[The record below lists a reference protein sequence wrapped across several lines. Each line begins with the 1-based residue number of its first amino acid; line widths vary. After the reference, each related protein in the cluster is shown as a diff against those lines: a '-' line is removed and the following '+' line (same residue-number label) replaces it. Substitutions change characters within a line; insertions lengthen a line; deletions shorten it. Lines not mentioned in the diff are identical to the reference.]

1 MIKAFLTSG
10 QIEYKIFKV
19 NGERETGNVKN
30 GGRVNGEGMR
40 LNNGS
45 VLILRNVARK
55 GGETETQRLE

>member
-1 MIKAFLTSG
+1 MQNFQSKWR
-10 QIEYKIFKV
+10 ERNWKREER
-19 NGERETGNVKN
+19 GE
-30 GGRVNGEGMR
+30 GRVNGEGMR